1 MAKRVPVPGG
11 RYFLVKHLGD
21 GNFGEVWLADD
32 DHEGDRVAIKFLDP
46 AAAIDS
52 VLAETKVQARLREH
66 DRVVGIR
73 NVVLGP
79 PRAHIVMDYVPG
91 GSTEKRLEDGQ
102 VTLVEAVRWVRDAL
116 DGLAHTHSL
125 KILHRDLRPANLLI
139 DAAERAVLSDFGLA
153 EDTVRNLLA
162 TPAIYVPNA
171 APELVQGGP
180 SSVST
185 DLWAMGC
192 TLYRL
197 IAGESPFDTQQE
209 ILNGS
214 YEPVHYLDP
223 QVPLRL
229 SRVVDKALSVDPAA
243 RYATAAEMRG
253 ELIGCGVMHSFDWVD
268 TPGALEC
275 WVADTAQGRV
285 EVKIGEKRGQ
295 FEVLVRLDRGAGLR
309 KRTSHRGL
317 TEAQA
322 RQRARGHMVH
332 VVQGGVV

>member
-11 RYFLVKHLGD
+11 RYFLVKRLGD

-46 AAAIDS
+46 AAAIDA

-73 NVVLGP
+73 NVGLGP
-79 PRAHIVMDYVPG
+79 PRAHIVMEYVPG
-91 GSTEKRLEDGQ
+91 GSAEKRLERGE

-125 KILHRDLRPANLLI
+125 GILHRDLRPANLLV
-139 DAAERAVLSDFGLA
+139 DAAGRALLSDFGLA

-162 TPAIYVPNA
+162 NAAMYLPNA
-171 APELVQGGP
+171 APELLQGGP
-180 SSVST
+180 SSAAT

-197 IAGESPFDTQQE
+197 IAGESPFDTQQDT
-209 ILNGS
+209 LNGS
-214 YEPVHYLDP
+214 YEPMHHVDP

-229 SRVVDKALSVDPAA
+229 SRVVDRALSVDPTA

-253 ELIGCGVMHSFDWVD
+253 DLIDCGVMHSFERVD
-268 TPGALEC
+268 TPGTMEC

-285 EVKIGEKRGQ
+285 EVVIRESRGR
-295 FEVLVRLDRGAGLR
+295 FEVLVRLDRGAGPR
-309 KRTSHRGL
+309 KRTSTPGL
-317 TEAQA
+317 TVSQA
-322 RQRARGHMVH
+322 RQKARGHMVH
-332 VVQGGVV
+332 VVQGGGV